1 MSKKNK
7 AMTVRVQVLFT
18 KEQYEI
24 IQKLK
29 GEMGLTD
36 SEVIRN
42 IVLNWLME
50 KSFISAS
57 LKSKLSKGA
66 DNE

>member
-1 MSKKNK
+1 MSKQNGK
-7 AMTVRVQVLFT
+7 QVKRIQVIFT
-18 KEQYEI
+18 RDQYNL

-42 IVLNWLME
+42 IVLGWLME
-50 KSFISAS
+50 KSFLSTT
-57 LKSKLSKGA
+57 LKSRISKMGRK
-66 DNE
+66 